1 MDSKQH
7 MEGLRAAMREDE
19 YYAWTWHCNLAM
31 PMQDEGMSFAAANR
45 AAARI
50 MKNFFDVD
58 PTKSEF
64 YRDSVK
70 AVLKSGMECDEEVK

>member
-1 MDSKQH
+1 MDIKQH
-7 MEGLRAAMREDE
+7 MDRLSATMREDE

-58 PTKSEF
+58 TTKSEF
-64 YRDSVK
+64 YQNYRDSVK
-70 AVLKSGMECDEEVK
+70 AVF